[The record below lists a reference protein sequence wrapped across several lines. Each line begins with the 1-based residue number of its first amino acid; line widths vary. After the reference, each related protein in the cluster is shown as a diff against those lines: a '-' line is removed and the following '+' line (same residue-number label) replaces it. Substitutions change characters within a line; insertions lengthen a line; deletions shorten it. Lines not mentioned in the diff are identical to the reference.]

1 MTELQILNAV
11 KNNGGSIEFTALLN
25 LGKTDLTWEPVA
37 DQQMIERLIGDKV
50 LSGKAEAF
58 STISF
63 GKKGILR
70 LRDLQQSKYDSDQKL
85 AYDAAKD
92 SRQRKHEWQMAV
104 ATAVLSSLGTVMA
117 QVMLQLFLSGG
128 GG

>member
-37 DQQMIERLIGDKV
+37 DQQMIEQLIGGKV
-50 LSGKAEAF
+50 LSGKAESY

-63 GKKGILR
+63 GKKGLLR

-104 ATAVLSSLGTVMA
+104 ATAALSSIGTVLT
-117 QVMLQLFLSGG
+117 QVMLQLLLGG
-128 GG
+128 G